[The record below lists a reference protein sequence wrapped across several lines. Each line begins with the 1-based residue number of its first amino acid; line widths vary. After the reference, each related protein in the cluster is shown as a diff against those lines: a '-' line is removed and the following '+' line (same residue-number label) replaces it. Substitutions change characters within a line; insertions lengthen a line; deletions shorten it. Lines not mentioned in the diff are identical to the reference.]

1 MLFGMLLDTPVEANW
16 ITRSWKT
23 TKRKF
28 KPSAGT
34 KCANLSEFFTQINST
49 GIADG
54 ARLDNYGE
62 RYEDASHEL
71 IADSY
76 HQKKSFVRTIASV
89 CTFSKCGDL
98 TQNTVDTYN
107 GCEGAKHYIEFMNNN
122 PPKMAWDF
130 DAKTGFD
137 LGKSFWEMNQ
147 FTTTEEGW
155 LDYLRFDFLKQG
167 ARDFKEYFSVDL
179 ANLSC
184 ASVVGAFA
192 ILLWI
197 IPGMWYTASI
207 GGVGFMAAQY
217 SYFRLTDTYT
227 RYKNDESQLISNHE
241 WIETV
246 VGGACI
252 AWPVVI
258 WCAMQFSS
266 LAPGSMT
273 NIFSCF
279 F

>member
-1 MLFGMLLDTPVEANW
+1 MLFGMLLGTPQAARRRLGWFSRKVKNPF
-16 ITRSWKT
+16 SVKGSGT
-23 TKRKF
+23 TVRD
-28 KPSAGT
+28 
-34 KCANLSEFFTQINST
+34 LSHFFEQIN
-49 GIADG
+49 AD
-54 ARLDNYGE
+54 APTEKQSDYAE

-71 IADSY
+71 IADSF
-76 HQKKSFVRTIASV
+76 HSDQALLRSVGSF
-89 CTFSKCGDL
+89 CTFGL
-98 TQNTVDTYN
+98 INN
-107 GCEGAKHYIEFMNNN
+107 GQKSVGVYEDCEGTDKYIEFMNDN
-122 PPKMAWDF
+122 PPQMAWDF

-147 FTTTEEGW
+147 FTDLEEGW
-155 LDYLRFDFLKQG
+155 VKNLHFDFLKDG
-167 ARDFKEYFSVDL
+167 VRKFKEYFSVDL